1 LVVTTLE
8 ERFQALVEAAAADPD
23 VVGVAMTGSR
33 GKGFPTATSDYDV
46 MVVFR
51 DGAPAE
57 RRQWYEGWREEEIDL
72 WTLSMG
78 ELARHT
84 ASWGREFAWNIVWW
98 ERYDY
103 ADATV
108 LVDKT
113 GTLRGQLAQK
123 GAVPE
128 ELKVPLL
135 RESLDAY
142 VNSFYRSLK
151 CLRNGNRLGARL
163 EAGDSIGFLLTF
175 VYALDGRHRPFFGYL
190 ERELRARP
198 LKSLPLSGKEL
209 LAMIGEIVES
219 GNAAPQQ
226 ALFEVIDAVAWQ
238 HGCGDVLEAWGDDYP
253 WMRSYRPEGAGERD

>member
-1 LVVTTLE
+1 MTTLE
-8 ERFQALVEAAAADPD
+8 ERFRRLVEAAREDPE

-33 GKGFPTATSDYDV
+33 GKGFPTAASDYDV
-46 MVVFR
+46 MVVLR
-51 DGAPAE
+51 DGAPVE
-57 RRQWYEGWREEEIDL
+57 RRRWYEEQGEGEIDC
-72 WTLSMG
+72 WTFSMA

-84 ASWGREFAWNIVWW
+84 ASWGREFAWNMVWY

-113 GTLRGQLAQK
+113 GTFGQMLERK

-128 ELKVPLL
+128 EVRVPLL

-151 CLRNGNRLGARL
+151 CLRNENRLGARL
-163 EAGDSIGFLLTF
+163 EAADSIGYLLTF
-175 VYALDGRHRPFFGYL
+175 VFGLESRHRPFFGYL

-198 LKSLPLSGKEL
+198 LRSLPLTGEAL
-209 LAMIGEIVES
+209 LAMIEAIVES
-219 GNAAPQQ
+219 GDAAPQQ
-226 ALFEVIDAVAWQ
+226 AMFEVIDGVAWQ
-238 HGCGDVLEAWGDDYP
+238 NGCGDVLEAWGDDYP
-253 WMRSYRPEGAGERD
+253 WMRSYRPDEAGERD

>member
-1 LVVTTLE
+1 MTSAA
-8 ERFQALVEAAAADPD
+8 ERYRRLVEAAREDPE

-46 MVVFR
+46 MVVLR

-57 RRQWYEGWREEEIDL
+57 RRRWYEELGEGGIDC
-72 WTLSMG
+72 WTMSMG

-84 ASWGREFAWNIVWW
+84 ASWGREFAWNMVWY

-108 LVDKT
+108 EVDKT
-113 GTLRGQLAQK
+113 GSLRQVLDRK

-128 ELKVPLL
+128 ELRVPLL

-163 EAGDSIGFLLTF
+163 EAGDSIGYLLTF
-175 VYALDGRHRPFFGYL
+175 VFALEGRHRPFCGYL

-198 LKSLPLSGKEL
+198 LRSIPLKGEEI
-209 LAMIGEIVES
+209 LAMIGAIVES
-219 GNAAPQQ
+219 GDAAPQQ
-226 ALFEVIDAVAWQ
+226 RLFGVIDAVAWQ
-238 HGCGDVLEAWGDDYP
+238 HGCGDVLDAWGDEYA
-253 WMRSYRPEGAGERD
+253 WMRNFRQDAAGESG